1 MARKTNP
8 GGNSDGADIVVI
20 RKYANRRLYD
30 TRHSAYVTLDDLA
43 RMVREEV
50 RFVVEDAR
58 THDDLTRQ
66 VLMHVLYEQESRGE
80 PVLPAAFLRQL
91 IGLNGHAAASPHDLE
106 ASLARFAPPVP
117 PSSSNADEVQGS
129 LAEIRQQ
136 MDEMRATLDR
146 LTSTEASPS

>member
-1 MARKTNP
+1 M
-8 GGNSDGADIVVI
+8 VVI

-30 TRHSAYVTLDDLA
+30 TRRSAYVTLDDLA

-80 PVLPAAFLRQL
+80 PVLPAAFLRRL
-91 IGLNGHAAASPHDLE
+91 IGIHGRGAASPGDLE
-106 ASLARFAPPVP
+106 ASLARPGPRPTPA
-117 PSSSNADEVQGS
+117 ADEMQGS

-136 MDEMRATLDR
+136 MDEMRARLDR
-146 LTSTEASPS
+146 LAPTEARPR

>member
-8 GGNSDGADIVVI
+8 GGTSDDADIVVI

-30 TRHSAYVTLDDLA
+30 TRRSAYVTLDDLA
-43 RMVREEV
+43 RMVCEEV

-80 PVLPAAFLRQL
+80 PVLPAAFLRRL
-91 IGLNGHAAASPHDLE
+91 IGIHGLGAASPGDLE
-106 ASLARFAPPVP
+106 ASLGGFGPRPTTPA
-117 PSSSNADEVQGS
+117 ADEMQGS
-129 LAEIRQQ
+129 LAEMRQQ
-136 MDEMRATLDR
+136 MDEMRARLDR
-146 LTSTEASPS
+146 LTSMEARPR